1 MFKIKVVIPL
11 LLLVGCASS
20 LDGDSYRRDQVHQAA
35 NVQMATVVSVREVS
49 IEGTRSGIGAS
60 AGAIIGGVAGANSQH
75 GRTGNAVLSVLG
87 AVAGGALGAGAEQ
100 AATRSTGQEITLKY
114 DDGRMVAVVQGNDE
128 RFQPGDQV
136 RVLSGN
142 GGIRVSH

>member
-11 LLLVGCASS
+11 LLLAGCASS
-20 LDGDSYRRDQVHQAA
+20 LDGDTYNRNQVHQAA
-35 NVQMATVVSVREVS
+35 NVQIATVVTVREVN

-60 AGAIIGGVAGANSQH
+60 AGAVIGGVAGANSQH
-75 GRTGNAVLSVLG
+75 GRAGNAVLSVLG

-100 AATRSTGQEITLKY
+100 VATRSKGQEITIKY
-114 DDGRMVAVVQGNDE
+114 DDGRMVAVIQGNDE
-128 RFQPGDQV
+128 RFQPGEQV

-142 GGIRVSH
+142 GGIRISH